1 MNSDKYLK
9 SFIGFLFIA
18 AGILYLF
25 FLTGLIPGEF
35 KVFVTDYWPV
45 LVILAG
51 VYKVLESVLR
61 KKSAKSKYSRI
72 YWSLAVVISG
82 VVLLENRLQIYVK
95 EPINLWSVILAILI
109 IYIGTMIMF
118 FKSGTFIIGDG
129 NINLNFGSNDKNG
142 DFKNIEIEIDESID
156 DDIAGESG
164 DRSKEEYVNQDRSR
178 ENAGSS
184 STENEESHQEKHYSG
199 KEKKS
204 KEYYKNYAKSQNNF
218 VGELR
223 LGDHPWSLENSD
235 YSLGVG
241 DVYVDFTTALLEEG
255 TTKMNLSCWVG
266 DMTLIIPD
274 DMDLEVYANVNIGS
288 VELFGTHKEF
298 NKKTKKSAGITS
310 NTVHYISE
318 NFENSEKRLVIKA
331 NVNIGEITVKK
342 V

>member
-1 MNSDKYLK
+1 VKNDKYLK
-9 SFIGFLFIA
+9 SFIGFLFIVT
-18 AGILYLF
+18 GILYILF
-25 FLTGLIPGEF
+25 LVGIIPGDF
-35 KVFVTDYWPV
+35 KNNVSDYWPV

-51 VYKVLESVLR
+51 VYKFVESIILR
-61 KKSAKSKYSRI
+61 KPAKSKYSRI

-82 VVLLENRLQIYVK
+82 LVLLENRLQIYVQ
-95 EPINLWSVILAILI
+95 EPMNLWSVILALLI

-129 NINLNFGSNDKNG
+129 NVNVNFGSG
-142 DFKNIEIEIDESID
+142 SHEEEFKNIEVEIDESEKEYND
-156 DDIAGESG
+156 DEHKSKQTES
-164 DRSKEEYVNQDRSR
+164 D
-178 ENAGSS
+178 
-184 STENEESHQEKHYSG
+184 
-199 KEKKS
+199 KS
-204 KEYYKNYAKSQNNF
+204 KEYDSNKKAKGYYKNYAKSQNHF

-223 LGDHPWSLENSD
+223 LGDHPWALENSD

-241 DVYVDFTTALLEEG
+241 DVYIDFTTALLEEG
-255 TTKMNLSCWVG
+255 TTKINVSCWVG

-274 DMDLEVYANVNIGS
+274 DMDLEIYSNVNIGS

-318 NFENSEKRLVIKA
+318 NFENSEKRLIIKA
-331 NVNIGEITVKK
+331 SVNIGEITVKK